1 MTGSLGGGGSSPSG
15 GDQAA
20 TGDARSPAEDAVR
33 LARWT
38 CSTGS
43 NVQSRAAV
51 VVQAGDHVWEAS
63 AEGNGA
69 VDALYE
75 AVDRALA
82 GILSGRPRLLA
93 YRVTSLGE
101 GPDAEGRVDVEVAPP
116 AGAAGP
122 RAEGRYHGSCRGPN
136 TIACSVE
143 AYLEAINAMLAEEHW
158 ADAAAAARSG
168 GRGPRDTA
176 APAVEISETDHE
188 PTQWFER

>member
-1 MTGSLGGGGSSPSG
+1 MIDTTT
-15 GDQAA
+15 D
-20 TGDARSPAEDAVR
+20 DAIR

-51 VVQAGDHVWEAS
+51 VVQAGEHVWEAT

-75 AVDRALA
+75 AVDTALA
-82 GILSGRPRLLA
+82 GVLSGHPRLLA
-93 YRVTSLGE
+93 YRVVSLGE
-101 GPDAEGRVDVEVAPP
+101 GPDAQGRVEVEIAPP

-122 RAEGRYHGSCRGPN
+122 RAEGRYLGSCQGTN
-136 TIACSVE
+136 TVACSVE

-158 ADAAAAARSG
+158 AGATDAARTVGRRVGRSAG
-168 GRGPRDTA
+168 QT
-176 APAVEISETDHE
+176 VEYDDIDHE
-188 PTQWFER
+188 PSRWFER

>member
-1 MTGSLGGGGSSPSG
+1 MIDT
-15 GDQAA
+15 
-20 TGDARSPAEDAVR
+20 TMEDAVR

-43 NVQSRAAV
+43 NVQSRAVV
-51 VVQAGDHVWEAS
+51 VVQAGEHVWEAS

-82 GILSGRPRLLA
+82 TLLSGHPRLLG
-93 YRVTSLGE
+93 YRVVSLGE
-101 GPDAEGRVDVEVAPP
+101 GPDAQGRVEVEIAPP
-116 AGAAGP
+116 AGVAGP
-122 RAEGRYHGSCRGPN
+122 RGEGRYLGSCQGTN

-158 ADAAAAARSG
+158 AGATDAARKV
-168 GRGPRDTA
+168 GRRVGTA
-176 APAVEISETDHE
+176 AGGSGTGADVEYDDIDHE
-188 PTQWFER
+188 PSQWFER